1 MGSWEKK
8 NTIWQYRENG
18 ELATGWKEIDGKW
31 YLFGSGGNMLLGWQK
46 SKDRWYYLKQESDR
60 KAGEAKNAYGFMLT
74 GWQQLNSKWYFFHE
88 DGSMAVY
95 EWVKDKD
102 KWYFL
107 RSNGEMARNQMR
119 SYKGKSYYFK
129 ADGSMAVSEAVSWN
143 GERYRADQDGVCLEE
158 RPTPGGHN
166 VSRLHPRLKR
176 LQKKLIAQCAARGL
190 PIRITQEVRTAEEQ
204 DALYALGRTA
214 GGSIVTNARGSSY
227 SSHHQWGTAFDFCRD
242 DGKPPYEDGDR
253 FFEKVG
259 AMGKA
264 LGLEWGGDWKSIVD
278 KPHFQLPD
286 WGSGT
291 AKLKELYH
299 SPERFEKTWEA

>member
-1 MGSWEKK
+1 MGSWEKR

-18 ELATGWKEIDGKW
+18 ALVTGWKQISGKW
-31 YLFGSGGNMLLGWQK
+31 YLFGDGGNMLLGWQK
-46 SKDRWYYLKQESDR
+46 EKDRWYYLKQEADCR
-60 KAGEAKNAYGFMLT
+60 AGEPKNEYGFMLT
-74 GWQQLNSKWYFFHE
+74 GWQQLGGKWYFFHE
-88 DGSMAVY
+88 DGSMAAC
-95 EWVKDKD
+95 EWVKDRG

-129 ADGSMAVSEAVSWN
+129 ADGSMAVSEVVFWN
-143 GERYRADQDGVCLEE
+143 GERYHADQNGACLKAQSVS
-158 RPTPGGHN
+158 GGHN
-166 VSRLHPRLKR
+166 VTRLHPRLKR

-190 PIRITQEVRTAEEQ
+190 PIRITQEIRTAEEQ
-204 DALYALGRTA
+204 DALYALGRTKP
-214 GGSIVTNARGSSY
+214 GNIVTNARGSSY
-227 SSHHQWGTAFDFCRD
+227 SSHHQWGTAFDFCRE
-242 DGKPPYEDGDR
+242 DGKPPYDDSDR

-291 AKLKELYH
+291 AKLRELYC
-299 SPERFEKTWEA
+299 SPERFEKSWEV

>member
-1 MGSWEKK
+1 
-8 NTIWQYRENG
+8 
-18 ELATGWKEIDGKW
+18 
-31 YLFGSGGNMLLGWQK
+31 
-46 SKDRWYYLKQESDR
+46 
-60 KAGEAKNAYGFMLT
+60 
-74 GWQQLNSKWYFFHE
+74 
-88 DGSMAVY
+88 MAVY
-95 EWVKDKD
+95 EWVKDKG

-158 RPTPGGHN
+158 RPAPGGHN